1 VAVTLTTDASQNT
14 RDRYGRLLAY
24 VTRRDGLDLA
34 RSQMRAGWGEV
45 YVYDRAFERLDAFE
59 ADEEAARAHGRGV
72 WGACAGDFHRPR

>member
-1 VAVTLTTDASQNT
+1 
-14 RDRYGRLLAY
+14 
-24 VTRRDGLDLA
+24 
-34 RSQMRAGWGEV
+34 MRAGWGEV